1 MEDKNLI
8 NLIKHQQE
16 RIDQLEKEQEELLT
30 AYDHLLR
37 FLKSKNEQ
45 IRTLRGEQND
55 ENANGS

>member
-16 RIDQLEKEQEELLT
+16 RIDQLEKDQEELLT

-45 IRTLRGEQND
+45 IRTLRGE
-55 ENANGS
+55 